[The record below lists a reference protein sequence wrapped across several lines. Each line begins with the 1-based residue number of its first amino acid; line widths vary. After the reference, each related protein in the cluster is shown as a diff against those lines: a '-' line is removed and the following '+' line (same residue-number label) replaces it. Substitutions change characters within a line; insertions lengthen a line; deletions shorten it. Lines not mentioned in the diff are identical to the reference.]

1 MHVNQ
6 DRLWDSL
13 MEMAKIGA
21 LPAGGCCRMAL
32 SAEDGAGR
40 DLFVRWCLEAGCEI
54 AIDQVGNIFARRSG
68 RDVSA
73 PAVATGSHLDTQPHG
88 GKFDGIYGVLAGL
101 EVVRTLNDHGIE
113 TELPI
118 DVIVWTNEEA
128 SRFYPP
134 LTGSSAF
141 VGALDTAFVHAIETV
156 DGTLVRD
163 DLAAIGYLG
172 AERPGARLL
181 DSFFEVHIEQGPV
194 LEAQD
199 KTIGVVTQIQGLRFM
214 SVTVDGEDGHAGTL
228 PMDLR
233 RDALTGAA
241 RMILFLNEL
250 ARNTDEA
257 ARITVGSLQVSPNSG
272 STVPGRVRFTID
284 CRHPDADVLVGLQQT
299 IHRRLPEIAAEA
311 RLEIAIVDDMEKQ
324 PVHFDAAIQRLIQQA
339 ADGLGLPNRP
349 ILSGAGHDAMN
360 LAKRVPT
367 GMIFIPCA
375 GGVSHNEAESAH
387 PADIAAGADV
397 LLHALLSR
405 AGREQVR

>member
-54 AIDQVGNIFARRSG
+54 AIDQVGNIFARRPG

-113 TELPI
+113 TALPI

-250 ARNTDEA
+250 ARDTDEA

-405 AGREQVR
+405 AGKEQGQ